1 MLGGNVAM
9 RAQRKK
15 NHHPITGDS
24 VFGMVNAAVLL
35 LFTFVILYPIYYMF
49 IVSISGSTNV
59 MRGEVSWYPIQINWD
74 SYRTILNNRDLGRSY
89 LNTIFYTIT
98 GTAISVFMSALCAY
112 PLSRR
117 QFYGKGLF
125 TFLVVFTMLFDAGM
139 IPKFLVVEGLNLRNT
154 IWAILLPNAINVYY
168 MIMIR
173 TFFQN
178 IPEELTE
185 SAKIDGAGEY
195 RIFARIVL
203 PLSKPVLA
211 SVTLFYAVGIW
222 NSYLSPLLYLD
233 EKKLYPLQL
242 ILRNI
247 VISNEMSSMSGD
259 ITAMNISTI
268 NIKYAVIFVSILPI
282 LCVYPF
288 IQKYFNK
295 GVMVGA
301 VKG

>member
-1 MLGGNVAM
+1 
-9 RAQRKK
+9 
-15 NHHPITGDS
+15 
-24 VFGMVNAAVLL
+24 
-35 LFTFVILYPIYYMF
+35 
-49 IVSISGSTNV
+49 
-59 MRGEVSWYPIQINWD
+59 MRGEVKWFPINVNWN
-74 SYRTILNNRDLGRSY
+74 SYKTILNNESLGRSY
-89 LNTIFYTIT
+89 FNTVFYTVA
-98 GTAISVFMSALCAY
+98 GTSICLFMSALCAY
-112 PLSRR
+112 PLSRKNL
-117 QFYGKGLF
+117 FGKKFL
-125 TFLVVFTMLFDAGM
+125 TFFIVFTMLFDVGM
-139 IPKFLVVEGLNLRNT
+139 IPKFLVVDALHLRNT
-154 IWAILLPNAINVYY
+154 VFSILLPSAINVYY

-178 IPEELTE
+178 VPEEMLE
-185 SAKIDGAGEY
+185 SAKMDGASEL
-195 RIFARIVL
+195 RIFFKIML

-259 ITAMNISTI
+259 IAAMNISTM

>member
-1 MLGGNVAM
+1 MYIVKQKRN
-9 RAQRKK
+9 RR
-15 NHHPITGDS
+15 ISGDKI
-24 VFGMVNAAVLL
+24 FGFINLFLLL
-35 LFTFVILYPIYYMF
+35 LFVLIILYPIYYMF
-49 IVSISGSTNV
+49 IVSISGSANV
-59 MRGEVSWYPIQINWD
+59 VRGEVKWFPINVNWN
-74 SYRTILNNRDLGRSY
+74 SYKTILNNESLGRSY
-89 LNTIFYTIT
+89 FNTVFYTVA
-98 GTAISVFMSALCAY
+98 GTSICLFMSALCAY
-112 PLSRR
+112 PLSRKNL
-117 QFYGKGLF
+117 FGKKFL
-125 TFLVVFTMLFDAGM
+125 TFFIVFTMLFDVGM
-139 IPKFLVVEGLNLRNT
+139 IPKFLVVDALHLRNT
-154 IWAILLPNAINVYY
+154 VFSILLPSAINVYY

-178 IPEELTE
+178 VPEEMLE
-185 SAKIDGAGEY
+185 SAKMDGASEL
-195 RIFARIVL
+195 RIFFKIML

-259 ITAMNISTI
+259 IAAMNISTM

>member
-1 MLGGNVAM
+1 MYIVKQKRN
-9 RAQRKK
+9 RR
-15 NHHPITGDS
+15 ISGDKI
-24 VFGMVNAAVLL
+24 FGFINLFLLL
-35 LFTFVILYPIYYMF
+35 LFVLIILYPIYYMF
-49 IVSISGSTNV
+49 IVSISGSANV
-59 MRGEVSWYPIQINWD
+59 VRGEVKWFPINVNWN
-74 SYRTILNNRDLGRSY
+74 SYKTILNNESLGRSY
-89 LNTIFYTIT
+89 FNTVFYTVA
-98 GTAISVFMSALCAY
+98 GTSICLFMSALCAY
-112 PLSRR
+112 PLSRKNL
-117 QFYGKGLF
+117 FGKKFL
-125 TFLVVFTMLFDAGM
+125 TFFIVFTMLFDVGM
-139 IPKFLVVEGLNLRNT
+139 IPKFLVVDALHLRNT
-154 IWAILLPNAINVYY
+154 VFSILLPSAINVYY

-178 IPEELTE
+178 VPEEMLE
-185 SAKIDGAGEY
+185 SAKMDGASEL
-195 RIFARIVL
+195 RIFFKIML

-259 ITAMNISTI
+259 IAAMNISTM

-282 LCVYPF
+282 LYVYPF